1 MTDAKAGLRNEL
13 RESLPLVENLDEREA
28 ADLLELFQAARKE
41 ETAALHRAVDETI
54 NGLPRL
60 FRGTARKIVFP
71 GGK

>member
-1 MTDAKAGLRNEL
+1 MTDAKAALRNEL
-13 RESLPLVENLDEREA
+13 GASLPLVEDLDDSDA
-28 ADLLELFQAARKE
+28 TDLLELFQSAMRE

-71 GGK
+71 GGR